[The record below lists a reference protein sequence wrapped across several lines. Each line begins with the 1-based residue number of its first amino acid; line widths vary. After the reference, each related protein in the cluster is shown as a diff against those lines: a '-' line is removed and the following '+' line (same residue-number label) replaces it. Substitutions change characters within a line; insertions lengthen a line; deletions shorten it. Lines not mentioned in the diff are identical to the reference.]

1 MKQNIALDLFNS
13 GLNCAQAVLTSFS
26 EDLHLDPAV
35 AKSISCGF
43 GGGMGR
49 LQETCGAVT
58 GSFMVIGMYNC
69 QKYIDNILRKDNT
82 YSMIQSFSDRFVS
95 LHGTINC
102 KKLLNCD
109 LKTEEGRKFAKENNL
124 FENICEQCIIDSI
137 KILEDLI
144 SEAQSERTTSEN

>member
-1 MKQNIALDLFNS
+1 
-13 GLNCAQAVLTSFS
+13 
-26 EDLHLDPAV
+26 
-35 AKSISCGF
+35 
-43 GGGMGR
+43 MGR

-58 GSFMVIGMYNC
+58 GSFMVLGMYNC
-69 QKYIDNILRKDNT
+69 QKYMDNILRKDNT

-109 LKTEEGRKFAKENNL
+109 LKTLEGRKFAKVNNL
-124 FENICEQCIIDSI
+124 FENICEKCIIDSI

-144 SEAQSERTTSEN
+144 SEAQSERTTS

>member
-1 MKQNIALDLFNS
+1 MKEKIALDLFNS

-58 GSFMVIGMYNC
+58 GSFMVLGMYNC
-69 QKYIDNILRKDNT
+69 QKYMDNILRKDNT

-95 LHGTINC
+95 VHGTINC

-109 LKTEEGRKFAKENNL
+109 LKTEEGRRFAKENNF
-124 FENICEQCIIDSI
+124 FETICEKCITDSI

-144 SEAQSERTTSEN
+144 TESQSERTSK

>member
-1 MKQNIALDLFNS
+1 MKEKIALDLFHS

-26 EDLHLDPAV
+26 EDLQLDPAV

-58 GSFMVIGMYNC
+58 GSFMVLGMYNC
-69 QKYIDNILRKDNT
+69 QKYMDNILRKDNT

-95 LHGTINC
+95 IHGSINC

-109 LKTEEGRKFAKENNL
+109 LKTEEGRKFALEHHV
-124 FENICEQCIIDSI
+124 FENICEKCVIDSI

-144 SEAQSERTTSEN
+144 IEAQS